1 MQRQQANLDKGQLN
15 SKVEVDTPEETN
27 ADNQLQYITA
37 LVGSYLFKSNDIRD
51 NNNCEILWSL
61 DILAPNS
68 WKASKDIPGALANDE
83 RSSDSVSDEGSQ
95 NKEVSCFLPRVELK
109 QENTQ
114 NPTDSHA

>member
-15 SKVEVDTPEETN
+15 SKVDVDTPEATN
-27 ADNQLQYITA
+27 ADNRLQYITA

-51 NNNCEILWSL
+51 NNNYEIIWSL

-68 WKASKDIPGALANDE
+68 WKALKDIPGALANNK

-95 NKEVSCFLPRVELK
+95 NEKFISLFPRAESK